1 MRRTIISL
9 LAISLLFCASA
20 QTYKKATAPVDARVE
35 DLLSRMTL
43 EEKVQQF
50 TMHGL
55 GAVPH
60 MSESFGV
67 CDSPFDGLE
76 LIATQSK
83 AAKKHAKENTRLGI
97 PPIQIAECLHGLL
110 AYGATIYPQA
120 IAQGSTWNP
129 GLIEEMAS
137 QIAREAS
144 SVGVD

>member
-83 AAKKHAKENTRLGI
+83 AAKNMQRKIPGSAFRQFRLRSVCTACS
-97 PPIQIAECLHGLL
+97 P
-110 AYGATIYPQA
+110 T
-120 IAQGSTWNP
+120 AQLS
-129 GLIEEMAS
+129 IRR
-137 QIAREAS
+137 Q
-144 SVGVD
+144 